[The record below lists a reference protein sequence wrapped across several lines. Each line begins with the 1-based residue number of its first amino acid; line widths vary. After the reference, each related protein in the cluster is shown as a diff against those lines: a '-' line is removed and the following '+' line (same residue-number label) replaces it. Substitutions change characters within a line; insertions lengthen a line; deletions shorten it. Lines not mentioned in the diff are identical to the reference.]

1 MVIYN
6 QKGDHTG
13 MEVSHLDHLVL
24 TVQDIHRT
32 VAFYQSVLGMKKLSF
47 DDGRVAL
54 SYGNQ
59 KINVHQLGNEFEPTA
74 GNVSSGSADLCF
86 ILKTPLAEA
95 QKHLSACGVAII
107 DGPVSRAGAM
117 GPIISL
123 YFRDPDQNLI
133 EISNY
138 DSR

>member
-1 MVIYN
+1 
-6 QKGDHTG
+6 
-13 MEVSHLDHLVL
+13 MEVSNLDHLVL
-24 TVQDIHRT
+24 TVRDIDKT
-32 VAFYQSVLGMKKLSF
+32 VAFYQSVLGMKKTSF
-47 DDGRVAL
+47 NDGRVAL

-59 KINVHQLGNEFEPTA
+59 KINVHQLGNEFQPNA
-74 GNVSSGSADLCF
+74 GNVSAGSADLCF

-95 QKHLSACGVAII
+95 QKHLSDCGVAII

-133 EISNY
+133 EVSNY
-138 DSR
+138 EKR

>member
-1 MVIYN
+1 
-6 QKGDHTG
+6 
-13 MEVSHLDHLVL
+13 MEVSHLDHFVL
-24 TVQDIHRT
+24 TVRDIDKT
-32 VAFYQSVLGMKKLSF
+32 VAFYQSVLGMKKTSF
-47 DDGRVAL
+47 SDGRVSL

-59 KINVHQLGNEFEPTA
+59 KINVHQLGNEFDPKA
-74 GNVSSGSADLCF
+74 GNVSTGSADLCF

-95 QKHLSACGVAII
+95 QKHLSDCGVAII

-133 EISNY
+133 EISSF